1 MIFTLRIQ
9 DKVNT
14 VTYTALDYFSFQ
26 SVSSFLNKYKK
37 PIKNKIKTL
46 LQENPLLNETDLYE
60 TDDPVTKRI
69 PQQNSKISHELHTL
83 LAGIPHQNF
92 NDVHLSQDI
101 LSIFTNSS
109 SSVNK
114 SNNTNALTQT
124 PIKPTTTQPLPSL

>member
-26 SVSSFLNKYKK
+26 SDSSLLNKYKK

-69 PQQNSKISHELHTL
+69 PQQNSKISHELLTTFTCLKTFCLFLQIPPSVSINPITL
-83 LAGIPHQNF
+83 ML
-92 NDVHLSQDI
+92 
-101 LSIFTNSS
+101 
-109 SSVNK
+109 
-114 SNNTNALTQT
+114 
-124 PIKPTTTQPLPSL
+124 